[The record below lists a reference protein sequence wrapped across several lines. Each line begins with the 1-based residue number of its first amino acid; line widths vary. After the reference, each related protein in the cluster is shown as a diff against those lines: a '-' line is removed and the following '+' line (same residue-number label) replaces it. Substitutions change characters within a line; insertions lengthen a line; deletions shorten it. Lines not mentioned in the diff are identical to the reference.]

1 MDFAEAFETLNKL
14 NESKATD
21 EVVKLIQEIETL
33 EQEIED
39 FETQVRL
46 DWDNNYSKQL
56 DTKRAELQQLRS
68 ELATV
73 VDTYRKWF
81 YTTDSYGETEK
92 DFEDDSVK
100 KAEVAEREE
109 NLEAKIKQCE
119 KELNDLEAQLKAE
132 QKQALSKEYQVNQ
145 DRKNSLDSK
154 KALKKASKAA
164 VLDTE
169 RDNIEKLLSKLR
181 SDFKKYYSYPSIFLE
196 KIEPI
201 WNKFNINSTELY
213 IPLAFTF
220 STEVDFYEIESDQD
234 LDSEILKILDADFFE
249 DFLTQLIFMMAPDD
263 LDDEFIQEYLD
274 FNLFV
279 PFGDDGW
286 EINSDSED
294 IEVEI
299 LNDVS
304 EDQPEAKVECIIDL
318 SKNL

>member
-1 MDFAEAFETLNKL
+1 MKSIV
-14 NESKATD
+14 SKMY
-21 EVVKLIQEIETL
+21 Q
-33 EQEIED
+33 
-39 FETQVRL
+39 
-46 DWDNNYSKQL
+46 
-56 DTKRAELQQLRS
+56 
-68 ELATV
+68 
-73 VDTYRKWF
+73 
-81 YTTDSYGETEK
+81 
-92 DFEDDSVK
+92 
-100 KAEVAEREE
+100 KAEEV
-109 NLEAKIKQCE
+109 LFSDK
-119 KELNDLEAQLKAE
+119 LKAPTE
-132 QKQALSKEYQVNQ
+132 VSRIISNEINYVLSQYFEMKPE
-145 DRKNSLDSK
+145 S
-154 KALKKASKAA
+154 
-164 VLDTE
+164 
-169 RDNIEKLLSKLR
+169 
-181 SDFKKYYSYPSIFLE
+181 FKSSIFLE

-263 LDDEFIQEYLD
+263 LEDEFIQEYLD

-286 EINSDSED
+286 EINSDLED
-294 IEVEI
+294 IVVEI

>member
-1 MDFAEAFETLNKL
+1 MDFAKAFETLNKL

-21 EVVKLIQEIETL
+21 EAVKLIQEIETL

-46 DWDNNYSKQL
+46 DWDNNYSKRL
-56 DTKRAELQQLRS
+56 DTKRVELQQLRS
-68 ELATV
+68 ELVTV

-92 DFEDDSVK
+92 DFEDDSAK
-100 KAEVAEREE
+100 KAEVAEQEK

-119 KELNDLEAQLKAE
+119 KELNDLETQLKAE
-132 QKQALSKEYQVNQ
+132 QKQALSKEYQANQ
-145 DRKNSLDSK
+145 DRKSSLDSK

-164 VLDTE
+164 VLDAE
-169 RDNIEKLLSKLR
+169 RGNIEKLISKLK
-181 SDFKKYYSYPSIFLE
+181 SKFDYYYYPGITLE

-201 WNKFNINSTELY
+201 WNKFKINSTDLS

-220 STEVDFYEIESDQD
+220 SKEVDFYEIESDQD
-234 LDSEILKILDADFFE
+234 LDSEILKAFDADFFE
-249 DFLTQLIFMMAPDD
+249 DFLTELIFKMAPDD

-274 FNLFV
+274 FNLFI
-279 PFGDDGW
+279 PFGDDDW
-286 EINSDSED
+286 EINSDSDD

>member
-1 MDFAEAFETLNKL
+1 MDFAKTFETLNKL
-14 NESKATD
+14 NESNATD
-21 EVVKLIQEIETL
+21 EVIKLIQEIEVL
-33 EQEIED
+33 EQEID
-39 FETQVRL
+39 AFETRVRQ
-46 DWDNNYSKQL
+46 DWNNNYSKQL
-56 DTKRAELQQLRS
+56 DNKRAELQQLRS

-73 VDTYRKWF
+73 VDTYRTWF
-81 YTTDSYGETEK
+81 YTTDYYSETEK

-100 KAEVAEREE
+100 KAEVAEQEE

-119 KELNDLEAQLKAE
+119 KELNDLEVQLKAK
-132 QKQALSKEYQVNQ
+132 QKQALSKEYQANQ

-169 RDNIEKLLSKLR
+169 RDNIEKLLSKLK
-181 SDFKKYYSYPSIFLE
+181 SKFDYYYPGITLE

-201 WNKFNINSTELY
+201 WNKFKINSTDLY

-220 STEVDFYEIESDQD
+220 SREVDFYEIESDQD
-234 LDSEILKILDADFFE
+234 LDSEILKTFDADFFE
-249 DFLTQLIFMMAPDD
+249 DFLTELIFTMAPDD
-263 LDDEFIQEYLD
+263 LDDEFIQEYLE
-274 FNLFV
+274 FNLFI

-294 IEVEI
+294 IEIEI
-299 LNDVS
+299 LNDIS
-304 EDQPEAKVECIIDL
+304 EDRPEADVECVIDL